1 MEYLVVV
8 VSATILTFLVH
19 FCFDRDTARRVLPV
33 LLLAFATRLLIHVL
47 VLRTGLLPYGGDNY
61 TYEYRAS
68 KIVALWEREGF
79 QFVTSDQITDLYSVA
94 VPCNIY
100 ALIIYLCGGSAPLA
114 CTAVVAL
121 VACALCMVM
130 YRFARLIG
138 ADERASYR
146 LLVLMAFM
154 PAFLLH
160 TSDMFKDGFNAFCVV
175 ACLALATS
183 NVQKFDIRKILL
195 LIPLLWAL
203 WNIRPYMVF
212 MCGLPLILGFVAS
225 KRVLPLCTLTL
236 LAGFLACLVF
246 FPEST
251 ENMAVETMQAQL
263 AQGQSQEAIRANSDR
278 DSGVVFNDGGN
289 PWGALP
295 AKLVYTLLS
304 PFPWTGGSIVLQLG
318 KIETLLWYYLLVRA
332 VQGGRELWR
341 RERRSLMVILLF
353 VLPCTII
360 YATSMANIGLIFRQ
374 RMPIVLVV
382 SLLSALAWTRAEQ
395 RRGQKKSQVRSGQ
408 ESRISSR

>member
-19 FCFDRDTARRVLPV
+19 FCFDRDTARRILPV

-100 ALIIYLCGGSAPLA
+100 ALIIYLCGGPAPLA

-121 VACALCMVM
+121 IACALCIVM

-146 LLVLMAFM
+146 LLALMAFM

-236 LAGFLACLVF
+236 LAGFLACLIF

-251 ENMAVETMQAQL
+251 ENLAVETMQAQL
-263 AQGQSQEAIRANSDR
+263 AQGQSKEAIRANSDR

-295 AKLVYTLLS
+295 AKVVYTLLS

-341 RERRSLMVILLF
+341 RERRFLMVILLF
-353 VLPCTII
+353 VLPCTIV

-382 SLLSALAWTRAEQ
+382 SLLSAVAWTRAEQ
-395 RRGQKKSQVRSGQ
+395 RRGPKKSQGRFSE